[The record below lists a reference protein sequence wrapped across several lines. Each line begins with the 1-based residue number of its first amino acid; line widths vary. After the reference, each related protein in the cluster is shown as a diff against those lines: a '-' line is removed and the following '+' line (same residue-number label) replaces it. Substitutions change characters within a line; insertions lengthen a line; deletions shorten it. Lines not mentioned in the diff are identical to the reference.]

1 MAGAEWGRMAANFQP
16 AQPDASA
23 KRQRRARRRVL
34 AAWRR
39 VDLAEAEGARKVA
52 GRALAEVL
60 PKVLA
65 GIRLDQRPSESQM
78 VTVWRQV
85 VDPQTAAH
93 AQPVGLVRGTLIVAV
108 DSSVWLAEIMR
119 YRRREILE
127 RVQDAMGRD
136 VVQRIS
142 FR

>member
-1 MAGAEWGRMAANFQP
+1 MAANFQP
-16 AQPDASA
+16 ARSGAGA
-23 KRQRRARRRVL
+23 KRQQRARRRVL

-39 VDLAEAEGARKVA
+39 VDLTEAERARMVA
-52 GRALAEVL
+52 GRPLAEVL

-65 GIRLDQRPSESQM
+65 SIRLDQRPSESQV
-78 VTVWRQV
+78 VTVWKQV

-119 YRRREILE
+119 YRRGEILE
-127 RVQDAMGRD
+127 RIQDAMGRD
-136 VVQRIS
+136 VVRKIS
-142 FR
+142 FRAG